1 MVPFAEAVDFPGGSE
16 VLHLGERIRIRIRI
30 RIEFIAKYVC
40 TYKEF
45 ALVLLVLNN
54 EQETKKQN
62 KTTINED

>member
-1 MVPFAEAVDFPGGSE
+1 MKLKDD
-16 VLHLGERIRIRIRI
+16 RIRI

-54 EQETKKQN
+54 EQERKKQN
-62 KTTINED
+62 KTTTNED